1 MSDVS
6 SFVRRGHSNSETIN
20 KLQALITPLAFA
32 DPEDDALKERI
43 ILASPKRSRVLT
55 AFTGLDSTGSGS
67 ETRKR
72 TSSSLTILPDT
83 ASPSAFP
90 VTPSI
95 TGTLDFDIAKK
106 YGAGARFDG
115 TQYIS
120 IPDNNQ
126 FDLTLPYF
134 TLAFWFKTSQG
145 GSQTIFNKSD
155 FNFDQDFC
163 SVCADFSDDY
173 SVSTD
178 PTTQP
183 GLQIRF
189 EANAEKDFCDTCADF
204 DDSHSKTTFNDR
216 IRVTISDGTTLID
229 STIDTGNISDGNWHS
244 IVIVSQ
250 DSVSDHCV
258 SCTDFSDDY
267 QQITSPVMTLYV
279 DKVSKGTIDHSSIT
293 GDLSN
298 SQNAIIGAEN
308 TSFANPLIGD
318 LAIFEYDGTNWDSTA
333 INSYHD
339 DGRIT
344 VASQKLAFYFVG
356 NDGTVDTLDKV
367 Y

>member
-6 SFVRRGHSNSETIN
+6 TFVKRGQNDHEAIN
-20 KLQALITPLAFA
+20 KLQALITPIAF
-32 DPEDDALKERI
+32 PEPEESSQKERI
-43 ILASPKRSRVLT
+43 ILSSPVRERVLT
-55 AFTGLDSTGSGS
+55 AFTGLDVIGSGS
-67 ETRKR
+67 ENRKR

-83 ASPSAFP
+83 ATPSAFP
-90 VTPSI
+90 VSPSI
-95 TGTLDFDIAKK
+95 VGTLDFDIAKK
-106 YGAGARFDG
+106 YGAGARFNG

-120 IPDNNQ
+120 IPDDNQ

-134 TLAFWFKTSQG
+134 TMAFWFKSTNG
-145 GSQTIFNKSD
+145 GTQTIYNKSN

-163 SVCADFSDDY
+163 SVCTDFSDDY
-173 SVSTD
+173 STEPDTTTD
-178 PTTQP
+178 P

-189 EANAEKDFCDTCADF
+189 ESNKDKDFCDTCTDF
-204 DDSHSKTTFNDR
+204 DASYNTTVHNDR
-216 IRVTISDGTTLID
+216 IRVVISDGTNLLD
-229 STIDTGNISDGNWHS
+229 STIDTGDISDGNWHS
-244 IVIVSQ
+244 IVLVSQ

-258 SCTDFSDDY
+258 ACTDFSDDY
-267 QQITSPVMTLYV
+267 QQVATPVITLYV

-308 TSFANPLIGD
+308 TSFENPLIGD

-344 VASQKLAFYFVG
+344 VGSQKLAFYFVG